1 MKNIRKSIVAF
12 TLIAALL
19 VSACGLLDGGGDK
32 DASEEIESVVSDFL
46 DSVAKGDFA
55 DDDYKSS
62 LISDKSFAK
71 LKFEDDSAEDLMI
84 LAFEKIEYEIG
95 KINGDED
102 DEEGTCK
109 VALTAV
115 DLESILEDLD
125 EGYDAEDLE
134 DEISAKKA
142 PTEEHDI
149 TFELKFDG
157 DEWIISDLSELVDVI
172 GKPFSGLTF
181 DVPEPTETEPTK
193 TESTKTEPTETEPTE
208 TTPEVTPEQTAVTQD
223 YTADYVNSNIT
234 ESGWCDPTMANYVA
248 GYTTADEF
256 ITYIIGFNTPM
267 PGLRL
272 NFEFFFANGTTS
284 IGGDYYEL
292 VPEDNYFY
300 AYYDFGGPIP
310 ADTYR
315 LVITLADGAVIFDEY
330 TTVS

>member
-12 TLIAALL
+12 TLVAALL

-95 KINGDED
+95 KIKGDED

-115 DLESILEDLD
+115 DLESILEDMD
-125 EGYDAEDLE
+125 EGYEAEDLE

-157 DEWIISDLSELVDVI
+157 DEWIISDLSELVDVV
-172 GKPFSGLTF
+172 GKPFSELTF
-181 DVPEPTETEPTK
+181 DVPEPTETK
-193 TESTKTEPTETEPTE
+193 PTETEPKETTTEPTVPE
-208 TTPEVTPEQTAVTQD
+208 TTPEVTTVQTTAAQD
-223 YTADYVNSNIT
+223 YTADSVYNNIS
-234 ESGWCDPTMANYVA
+234 EMGWVDPTVANYVQ
-248 GYTTADEF
+248 GYTTSDSQ
-256 ITYIIGFNTPM
+256 ITFYLGLYTPM

-272 NFEFFFANGTTS
+272 YFEFFNDNATTS
-284 IGGDYYEL
+284 IYADYFDFSE
-292 VPEDNYFY
+292 EDYCFY
-300 AYYDFGGPIP
+300 AYYFYDGALP

-315 LVITLADGAVIFDEY
+315 YLVTMPDGTVLIDEY